1 MLSHRN
7 AQISS
12 CLASDEQPIEQSVQQ
27 VAPYYYYYY
36 YDDDDDDDE
45 RQRTERGKWEMC
57 H

>member
-27 VAPYYYYYY
+27 VAPYYYYDD
-36 YDDDDDDDE
+36 DDDDDDDE